1 VFTVAVNAEHLS
13 VTLLPSGKLSIKATR
28 RVLEQIK
35 SQKLQAG
42 VYEYFQWL
50 EKPLPDLSRLYEAE
64 EFPEYESSPKAA
76 ALHEGW
82 SKALVVFAVTNGWSR
97 ADLARFAYEDSKVLG
112 KLWDTEWI
120 DAVLDAAVAR
130 QGAMQPQEVLT
141 LCDQQSEHR
150 RDLTLSLMLWEKG
163 SQGG

>member
-1 VFTVAVNAEHLS
+1 MISPPVFALAVNAKHLS
-13 VTLLPSGKLSIKATR
+13 VSLSPAGEPRIKTTR
-28 RVLEQIK
+28 GVLEQIRT
-35 SQKLQAG
+35 QKLEAG
-42 VYEYFQWL
+42 IYEYFQWL

-64 EFPEYESSPKAA
+64 GFPEYDSTLERWESWA
-76 ALHEGW
+76 
-82 SKALVVFAVTNGWSR
+82 KALVVFAVSVGWSR

-141 LCDQQSEHR
+141 L
-150 RDLTLSLMLWEKG
+150 
-163 SQGG
+163 